1 VPLDQEKENE
11 SPRWKT
17 GHPLAFRLVFE
28 RSPPLGP
35 TRVEPF
41 VSSARPPEAG
51 AGRTVSGWLV
61 GSPVLLLC
69 VILAARSGLPT
80 ALGTAALVVAGILT
94 LSVLRRVWSVPAP
107 ARLAWWSEPAV
118 GGLLVG
124 LACAIAWTVLGGPGW
139 GARLSLL
146 VAVGLWMTAAEMSV
160 SSDGRAYDLAPLV
173 VFFSLL
179 GLGGLGF
186 ATGAGVLYFLGQ
198 PLAVVVIVAG
208 HFAARATG
216 DRRDS
221 GLARLSFVAAA
232 VVLDVLAWADLV

>member
-1 VPLDQEKENE
+1 M
-11 SPRWKT
+11 
-17 GHPLAFRLVFE
+17 
-28 RSPPLGP
+28 GP
-35 TRVEPF
+35 TRVESF
-41 VSSARPPEAG
+41 ISSLRPPEAG

-69 VILAARSGLPT
+69 VILAVRSGLAA
-80 ALGTAALVVAGILT
+80 ALGTAVLVAAGILA

-107 ARLAWWSEPAV
+107 AGLAWWSEPAV
-118 GGLLVG
+118 GGFLVG

-146 VAVGLWMTAAEMSV
+146 VAVGLWMTAAEMTV
-160 SSDGRAYDLAPLV
+160 SSDGRAYALAPV
-173 VFFSLL
+173 VAFFSLL

-198 PLAVVVIVAG
+198 PLAVVVVAAG
-208 HFAARATG
+208 HFAASAAG
-216 DRRDS
+216 GRREP

-232 VVLDVLAWADLV
+232 VVMVVLAWVDLV